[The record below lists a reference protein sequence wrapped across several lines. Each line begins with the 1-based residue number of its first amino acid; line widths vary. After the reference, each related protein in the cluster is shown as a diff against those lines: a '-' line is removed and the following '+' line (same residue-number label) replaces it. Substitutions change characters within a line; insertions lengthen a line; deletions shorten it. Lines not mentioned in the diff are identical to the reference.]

1 MPQCAGSGSITPTFV
16 FAVET
21 LSQQLS
27 HENVNRTEAS
37 RHHVGYE
44 VHALPTVFMEVED
57 SRQLS
62 SLSFNIL
69 SDYWVMSSLPVV
81 KHLQRSIT
89 LFTHLSSEGWLGPL
103 LRSFVVPKN
112 VQNKSWLEELWS
124 ITKSNKNP
132 FSQNQRSVK
141 IEVNK
146 FWVEPGT
153 PEKYVKL
160 HPFIESRYRIW
171 IYTIWTWWRGFPR
184 PHGSQVNSGSEV
196 GKWSLGHCLRRNLT
210 LPDFCCCWRASKV
223 N

>member
-1 MPQCAGSGSITPTFV
+1 MPWGRISYPGFKEVSIINWPISGFIIVPQCAGSGSITPTFV
-16 FAVET
+16 LAVERW
-21 LSQQLS
+21 SQQLS

-103 LRSFVVPKN
+103 LRSFVVPQKMSKTKAGWRN
-112 VQNKSWLEELWS
+112 CGASLSPTNTLFHKTRDQSKS
-124 ITKSNKNP
+124 
-132 FSQNQRSVK
+132 RST
-141 IEVNK
+141 NS
-146 FWVEPGT
+146 
-153 PEKYVKL
+153 
-160 HPFIESRYRIW
+160 ES
-171 IYTIWTWWRGFPR
+171 
-184 PHGSQVNSGSEV
+184 
-196 GKWSLGHCLRRNLT
+196 SLGRLKNM
-210 LPDFCCCWRASKV
+210 
-223 N
+223 